1 MNRDLKWTEGNEL
14 KYLKEVLEN
23 KHKSNPFCDRLER
36 AIAEKYGVEY
46 AISVNSGTSG
56 LHAALVACG
65 IGFGDQVIT
74 SPFTVF
80 VDGSMPIMVGA
91 EPVFADVEYD
101 THNIDPKDVESL
113 ITDDTKAIM
122 PISYHGCPYDIDSIM
137 SIAKKHN
144 LFVIE
149 DDAQAMIAEYDG
161 RYVGKDADITMLSF
175 ERTKHVACGEGGM
188 LLTNNP
194 VLAERARKFAG
205 MGFKNLKADTNEMS
219 ATTPLS
225 FQDPHYKR
233 NDSLGLNY
241 RLPEFCAAVALAQ
254 FERVEE
260 KVKLRRD
267 IAELYDNIFNK
278 YKDIFEP
285 QKIPGY
291 SKSSYF
297 TYPVKT
303 DFTRKEWMQFHDFIV
318 KQGGDDFYGGMGIV
332 YEEPYFVSQGY
343 YRIWKGKCPI
353 AELIQRGLIQFK
365 TNYRTISEAKKN
377 IDRLEELINIWVS

>member
-137 SIAKKHN
+137 SIAKEHN